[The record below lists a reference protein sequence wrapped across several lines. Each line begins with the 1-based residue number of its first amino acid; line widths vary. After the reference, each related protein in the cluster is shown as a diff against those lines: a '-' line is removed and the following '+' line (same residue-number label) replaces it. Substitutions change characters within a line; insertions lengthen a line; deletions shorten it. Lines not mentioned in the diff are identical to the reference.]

1 MSETKEKTAQIP
13 AVGAAGE
20 QSFPNN
26 VTDNSIA
33 ENASEFNDEFPR
45 RNRGGLSASWI
56 LTISTRYP

>member
-26 VTDNSIA
+26 ITVNNIA
-33 ENASEFNDEFPR
+33 ENAPEFNDEFLR
-45 RNRGGLSASWI
+45 DEQRL
-56 LTISTRYP
+56 